1 MSIIQT
7 LCPTCGTPQ
16 DDTRTQDEFNR
27 RVPPPACPL
36 CNSGWDVWELRF
48 APIPLEKNRAQ
59 IASWLGQL
67 PFPSAID
74 LACTEKGIRMRM
86 FTPPGS
92 ADGAIRSW
100 AAMTHQQTRWVK
112 LPASAIPQSEKRFA
126 LKNTTHVPSVS
137 LTDRGGDPMLAVS
150 GYLMNHREKNDNGIR
165 MWFTG
170 KDPELQAKLQ
180 ALGSYSYGTESGV
193 GDSSPNPW
201 GMRLTM
207 LRVLVAIGIIVA
219 GIFAGATT
227 AGWINLFVGI
237 MGTLAGGILTLVAT
251 FGVLDWMNWRSIP
264 KTIIEA
270 KIEDILLKTTIV
282 YYGDSAPNGLS
293 LLTGNNQWIQI
304 KPEDKE
310 WPFIRSCPITLSA
323 TDMATMVAPPE
334 MGETSGVM
342 ARDVVQEIPAPPPS
356 EPLLEAPFK
365 VGISIADDKLVGID
379 PDAHGVATGGSR
391 SGKTSIAYSTLV
403 QLIQRGDDAPGIFL
417 VDPHLSLADGL
428 LEVIH
433 NLPEEE
439 RKKAIKRLR
448 IISPD
453 QPEVVPLNL
462 LTIKEFSWAGNA
474 IVQVGRRIW
483 DDYWG
488 PRMQAALLGLF
499 RLAHA
504 WNQAQIQLTAELAR
518 LRANQPTGDSVVIS
532 PVSTSEADTEAFQ
545 DEATQSA
552 TQQPAQVAT
561 QLSLDDIPDLSEME
575 AQAPAPNERDAGQED
590 LDIPPESSELEAH
603 VEEAG
608 RIGLDES
615 PQLPG
620 ILGLL
625 HVVFSAYNKEWRHIA
640 MNYIQGADRLGVL
653 ALDALLG
660 QFGTDDNNKGQG
672 WITEVVSP
680 ILSKVMALEL
690 SPWLFSALHQDS
702 FVDMEQWV
710 KDRSWVILRLPTGQV
725 GRESARLIASVVYNV
740 FDAAFRK
747 ATFKKPVPF
756 YFVID
761 EAQEIGTGMRLESML
776 AEGAKFGAR
785 MFVLTQSLQM
795 MRKTENM
802 EALVQSL
809 LANTSTQAFFSPD
822 PDDADTIRAI
832 LSSSHR
838 YGDMTL
844 DLPTLQCWLRARIK
858 GYWQPPTLVRISHVG
873 SNNADHVQQVIR
885 DVIAAHP
892 EDYKQVGDWEK
903 PAIKAIKEMI
913 PESERKLLTQA
924 LNPTEVEYMMVPYQ
938 KRARDEELKQI
949 ALQKA
954 KAAAEAR
961 GEDPGSVTRSDQY
974 ETEKKEERKEP
985 IDEDNARLSKLYKDY
1000 PQESHLRP

>member
-1 MSIIQT
+1 MSSPQT
-7 LCPTCGTPQ
+7 LCPTCGTPH
-16 DDTRTQDEFNR
+16 DDTRTQAGYLSGAL
-27 RVPPPACPL
+27 PPACPL
-36 CNSGWDVWELRF
+36 CHSGWDVWELRF

-74 LACTEKGIRMRM
+74 LACTEKGIRVRM
-86 FTPPGS
+86 FTPPES

-112 LPASAIPQSEKRFA
+112 LPASAIPQSEMRFA

-180 ALGSYSYGTESGV
+180 ALVSYSYGTESGV
-193 GDSSPNPW
+193 GNSSPNPW

-207 LRVLVAIGIIVA
+207 LRALVAIGIIIA
-219 GIFAGATT
+219 GVFAGATT
-227 AGWINLFVGI
+227 AGWINLFVGMI
-237 MGTLAGGILTLVAT
+237 GALAGGILTLVAT

-282 YYGDSAPNGLS
+282 YYGDSVPNGLS

-323 TDMATMVAPPE
+323 TDMASMVAPPE
-334 MGETSGVM
+334 MGETSGMM
-342 ARDVVQEIPAPPPS
+342 AREVVQEIPAPPPS
-356 EPLLEAPFK
+356 EPLLDAPFK
-365 VGISIADDKLVGID
+365 VGISVADDKPVGID
-379 PDAHGVATGGSR
+379 PDAHSVATGGSR

-403 QLIQRGDDAPGIFL
+403 QLIQKGDDAPGIFL
-417 VDPHLSLADGL
+417 VDPHLSLADAL

-433 NLPEEE
+433 NLPKEQRE
-439 RKKAIKRLR
+439 KAIKRLR

-462 LTIKEFSWAGNA
+462 LTIKDFSWAGNA
-474 IVQVGRRIW
+474 IVQIGRRIW

-488 PRMQAALLGLF
+488 PRMQATLLGLF

-504 WNQAQIQLTAELAR
+504 WNQAQFQRAAEIAQ
-518 LRANQPTGDSVVIS
+518 LRANQPTGDSVMVS
-532 PVSTSEADTEAFQ
+532 PESMSQHDTQDPQSGATQQLTETETQLTLSDIPGTSEAEAQ
-545 DEATQSA
+545 AHAPDEGDAA
-552 TQQPAQVAT
+552 LEDLGIA
-561 QLSLDDIPDLSEME
+561 PDPPEME
-575 AQAPAPNERDAGQED
+575 A
-590 LDIPPESSELEAH
+590 H
-603 VEEAG
+603 VQEAG
-608 RIGLDES
+608 RMDMDES
-615 PQLPG
+615 PPLPG

-625 HVVFSAYNKEWRHIA
+625 HVVFSAYNKKWRHLA
-640 MNYIQGADRLGVL
+640 MNYIPGGDRLGVL

-660 QFGTDDNNKGQG
+660 QFGTDDNKKGQG

-690 SPWLFSALHQDS
+690 SPWLFSALHQNS

-710 KDRSWVILRLPTGQV
+710 KDRSWVIMRLPTGQV

-747 ATFKKPVPF
+747 ATFKDPIPF

-785 MFVLTQSLQM
+785 MIVLTQSLEM

-838 YGDMTL
+838 YGNITL
-844 DLPTLQCWLRARIK
+844 DLPTLQCWIRARIR
-858 GYWQPPTLVRISHVG
+858 GHWQPPTLVRIPHVG
-873 SNNADHVQQVIR
+873 SSDPDHVQQVIR
-885 DVIAAHP
+885 DVITAHP
-892 EDYKQVGDWEK
+892 EDYRQVGDWEQS
-903 PAIKAIKEMI
+903 AIKAIKQMI
-913 PESERKLLTQA
+913 PESQWNLLNQA
-924 LNPTEVEYMMVPYQ
+924 LSPTEVENMIAKVHQ
-938 KRARDEELKQI
+938 EARDEKKMQDKMKRE
-949 ALQKA
+949 

-961 GEDPGSVTRSDQY
+961 GEDPGEVRRPDQY
-974 ETEKKEERKEP
+974 QTKQKTEP
-985 IDEDNARLSKLYKDY
+985 IEPLTDELARFDDFNIDY